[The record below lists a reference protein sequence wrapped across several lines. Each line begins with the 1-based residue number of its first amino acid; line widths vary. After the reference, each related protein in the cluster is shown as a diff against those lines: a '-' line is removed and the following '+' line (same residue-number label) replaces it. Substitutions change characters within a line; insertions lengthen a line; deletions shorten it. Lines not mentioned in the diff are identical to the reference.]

1 MSKLKLFCFICIL
14 LLWTGSD
21 AVTRAEEILRFG
33 RFGNVTIYSQS
44 TRPSHVVLF
53 VSGDGGWN
61 LGVIDMAKAL
71 SSFNAL
77 VVGIDITHY
86 MKELERSSEACV
98 YPAADFELL
107 SKFVQKKLG
116 YPGYR
121 VPLLV
126 GYSSGATLV
135 YATLVQAPPNTFLG
149 AISLGFCP
157 DLQLTKP
164 LCRGYGLEWKP
175 GPKGKG
181 YSFLPAR
188 KIRDPWIALQG
199 TIDQVCDPLNTEKFV
214 KQVEGGEIIILPKVG
229 HGFSVPKNWMPRFK
243 EAFQRLVD
251 QRETPFNAGSNEM
264 KDLPL
269 IEVPPRKP
277 GLDILAVF
285 ISGDGG
291 WAGLDQDLAA
301 RLAAGGIAIVGLDSL
316 QYFWRAR
323 TPDEASRDLERILRH
338 YCAAWN
344 MSRVALIGYSMGADV
359 LPFMANRLSR
369 ETLEKVKLI
378 ALLGPGKKA
387 DFEFHLKEWAGVGV
401 GNEGRPIYPE
411 VEKLKGMDMF
421 CFYGEKEEESL
432 CRTLDPGLW
441 KVIEMKGGHHFAGN
455 YEYIADIILK
465 ELGEQAP

>member
-1 MSKLKLFCFICIL
+1 MIRLKPFCFICIF
-14 LLWTGSD
+14 LLWTGSE
-21 AVTRAEEILRFG
+21 VTTRADEVLQFG
-33 RFGNVTIYSQS
+33 RFGNVTIYYQS

-61 LGVIDMAKAL
+61 LGVVDMAKAL
-71 SSFNAL
+71 SSYNAL

-135 YATLVQAPPNTFLG
+135 YAILVQAPPNTFLG

-214 KQVEGGEIIILPKVG
+214 KQIEGGEIVILPKVG
-229 HGFSVPKNWMPRFK
+229 HGFSVPKNWLPRFK
-243 EAFQRLVD
+243 ETFHRIAD
-251 QRETPFNAGSNEM
+251 QRKTPFRVES
-264 KDLPL
+264 
-269 IEVPPRKP
+269 
-277 GLDILAVF
+277 
-285 ISGDGG
+285 
-291 WAGLDQDLAA
+291 
-301 RLAAGGIAIVGLDSL
+301 
-316 QYFWRAR
+316 
-323 TPDEASRDLERILRH
+323 DE
-338 YCAAWN
+338 
-344 MSRVALIGYSMGADV
+344 
-359 LPFMANRLSR
+359 
-369 ETLEKVKLI
+369 
-378 ALLGPGKKA
+378 
-387 DFEFHLKEWAGVGV
+387 
-401 GNEGRPIYPE
+401 
-411 VEKLKGMDMF
+411 LKGLLLHQHH
-421 CFYGEKEEESL
+421 L
-432 CRTLDPGLW
+432 CHGRVQG
-441 KVIEMKGGHHFAGN
+441 IEQQ
-455 YEYIADIILK
+455 IACYFQGVREWL
-465 ELGEQAP
+465 L